1 MNKMMNWMLAAIL
14 ICGASVFTSCSTDD
28 NPVNPADNLAE
39 KIIGKWIMNDFNGES
54 LPTNGKGVFDF
65 VSATKATVSTSI
77 VAHSGIE
84 ELWNDHTEYA
94 VEIKGNKVTLTHEFK
109 EEGVTITFELTV
121 NSITSTQIK
130 TDMVITAIING
141 EKLDSPELPI
151 DFKRVTRDYSEEIL
165 GLWEC
170 KGIIGDETYND
181 ANGRLEFFEDGTY
194 NFYRLNDE
202 GEWEVVTTREFQEYF
217 VDGTLMATRW
227 KNVDE
232 DETLREW
239 WEIKS
244 LKGDKMQWKALRV
257 NEDDSTFEQI
267 TNWEK
272 VEED

>member
-1 MNKMMNWMLAAIL
+1 MMNWMLAAIL

-65 VSATKATVSTSI
+65 VSATKATVSASI
-77 VAHSGIE
+77 VAHSEIE

-227 KNVDE
+227 KNIDE

>member
-1 MNKMMNWMLAAIL
+1 MKKMMNWMLAAIL

-39 KIIGKWIMNDFNGES
+39 KIIGKWIMNDFDGES

-77 VAHSGIE
+77 VAHSEIE

-109 EEGVTITFELTV
+109 EEGVTITFELIV

-130 TDMVITAIING
+130 TDMVITAIVNG

-217 VDGTLMATRW
+217 VDGTLLATRW

-232 DETLREW
+232 DETSREW

-257 NEDDSTFEQI
+257 DEDDSTFEQI